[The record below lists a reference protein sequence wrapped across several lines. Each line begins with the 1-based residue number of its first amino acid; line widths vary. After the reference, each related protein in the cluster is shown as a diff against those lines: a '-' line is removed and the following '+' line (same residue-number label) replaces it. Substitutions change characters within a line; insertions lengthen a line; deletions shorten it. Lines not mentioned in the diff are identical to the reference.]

1 MNISNNMGVDSNDL
15 AKRGESLIRKST
27 NRYLT
32 TVRIAFRAKQR
43 RFDDFDGL
51 LEESTI
57 KPVQRSIIE
66 LSDEQDQPD
75 LLPGQL
81 TLVKHQKRW
90 RLLRDFK
97 KGKFCFLIAV
107 DNWSIELQKNE
118 FYSLY
123 LLLLKINEQLLVIKN
138 ELMDEESI
146 SIELEKLP
154 WYIELEGKKEEWSL
168 RLIFESQEQTRSFE
182 MYWPIPIAQNLF
194 YEIKKMWESMD

>member
-1 MNISNNMGVDSNDL
+1 ML
-15 AKRGESLIRKST
+15 KK
-27 NRYLT
+27 
-32 TVRIAFRAKQR
+32 
-43 RFDDFDGL
+43 
-51 LEESTI
+51 
-57 KPVQRSIIE
+57 
-66 LSDEQDQPD
+66 
-75 LLPGQL
+75 
-81 TLVKHQKRW
+81 QKRW
-90 RLLRDFK
+90 RLIKDFK
-97 KGKFCFLIAV
+97 KGKFCFLIGV

-123 LLLLKINEQLLVIKN
+123 LLLLKINEQLLAIKN

-194 YEIKKMWESMD
+194 YEIKKMWDSMD